1 MRQKEIISALSLTTF
16 RFLFF
21 PRCVALG
28 RVNSLL
34 REQLE
39 QAGSINQG
47 LAESLWKAR
56 GDSEMCDVRLRKEQE
71 VRERTIKRR
80 DPRVGGHLK
89 SPLAPPL
96 HGGCAIETPSR
107 VHMG

>member
-1 MRQKEIISALSLTTF
+1 MRSPTTYRVIFTAFRLS
-16 RFLFF
+16 FF

-39 QAGSINQG
+39 QTGSINQG
-47 LAESLWKAR
+47 LTESLWKAR
-56 GDSEMCDVRLRKEQE
+56 GDSELCDARLRKEQE
-71 VRERTIKRR
+71 VRERTIKRQ

-89 SPLAPPL
+89 SPLVPPL
-96 HGGCAIETPSR
+96 LGGCAIKTPSR